1 MKILFKER
9 CGPDGF
15 LAWLHLLVFMDDT
28 VILSTSRNGA
38 LTKLALLKEFCN
50 THGMFVNVSK
60 TKFICLNGK
69 EEDKQ
74 DLIVDNMC
82 VKTCSYYVYL
92 GAIFCDSG
100 KTSMSIKINA
110 NIRMCQAL
118 KFVSFCKKNND
129 IPFFIKKKIFHAAL
143 MSSILYGCESWLDGN
158 IKPME
163 ILYNMCIKHLLGVRK
178 TTNTNLC
185 MVELGLPP
193 LKSLVKEKQ
202 RKFFRDM
209 WVERRDM
216 ADDPLNFMLRLTLS
230 SNTSA
235 SRYVKDLL
243 DNDVHDTSEAMNNI
257 IQNVCNSNSSK
268 CIYYKSI
275 NPSIPVHSVYNM
287 KSKINELERISWSKL
302 RLSAHSLVIETG
314 RWNRRGRGRLP
325 VEQRLCECGQV
336 QTEQHVIEVCPR
348 SQHIRDLHGFQSL
361 TLLMLENNDY
371 SNVCHVVHKILEL
384 YK

>member
-1 MKILFKER
+1 MI
-9 CGPDGF
+9 
-15 LAWLHLLVFMDDT
+15 
-28 VILSTSRNGA
+28 
-38 LTKLALLKEFCN
+38 
-50 THGMFVNVSK
+50 VNFSK

-178 TTNTNLC
+178 TTSTILC
-185 MVELGLPP
+185 MTELGLPP
-193 LKSLVKEKQ
+193 LKSLIC
-202 RKFFRDM
+202 
-209 WVERRDM
+209 
-216 ADDPLNFMLRLTLS
+216 T
-230 SNTSA
+230 
-235 SRYVKDLL
+235 
-243 DNDVHDTSEAMNNI
+243 ND
-257 IQNVCNSNSSK
+257 SK
-268 CIYYKSI
+268 S
-275 NPSIPVHSVYNM
+275 PVL
-287 KSKINELERISWSKL
+287 KI
-302 RLSAHSLVIETG
+302 
-314 RWNRRGRGRLP
+314 
-325 VEQRLCECGQV
+325 
-336 QTEQHVIEVCPR
+336 
-348 SQHIRDLHGFQSL
+348 
-361 TLLMLENNDY
+361 
-371 SNVCHVVHKILEL
+371 
-384 YK
+384 